1 VHKGIIAACIA
12 GALFFSAA
20 SASALQCVP
29 YARDISGISLS
40 GNAWTWW
47 SAAAGR
53 YDRGQSPIA
62 GSVLVFKQHGS
73 MRYGHVAVVRT
84 QVNSREIRIDHANW
98 GSSRIGGRGSVTT
111 DVSVIDVSPR
121 NDWTQVKVWNNIAK
135 DFGTKVYPVYGFI
148 YAEASVR
155 PQMTPVVHIRQTF
168 PAPVAAK
175 PAQPSAPQPVSQHEE
190 PAAVPAKGKH
200 KADVRK
206 TEHKA
211 PETKTETEIVAA
223 AVPVSAESPVNDDD
237 TLAKRFGSGRY
248 RSSY

>member
-1 VHKGIIAACIA
+1 MHKGIIAACIA

-53 YDRGQSPIA
+53 YDRGQSPIV

-73 MRYGHVAVVRT
+73 MRYGHVAVVRS

-98 GSSRIGGRGSVTT
+98 GSSRIGGRGSVAT

-121 NDWTQVKVWNNIAK
+121 NDWTQVKVWNHIAK
-135 DFGTKVYPVYGFI
+135 DFGTKVYPAYGFI
-148 YAEASVR
+148 YAEAPVR
-155 PQMTPVVHIRQTF
+155 LQAKLVVQSRQALPIPVV
-168 PAPVAAK
+168 AK
-175 PAQPSAPQPVSQHEE
+175 PSAPQPVLQHED
-190 PAAVPAKGKH
+190 PAEAPAKDKH
-200 KADVRK
+200 KTEAKK
-206 TEHKA
+206 TEPKAA
-211 PETKTETEIVAA
+211 PEIKTETVAA
-223 AVPVSAESPVNDDD
+223 IPVAAESPVNDDD
-237 TLAKRFGSGRY
+237 ALAKRFGSGRY
-248 RSSY
+248 RSSH